1 LWENRTF
8 NQRIRLQF
16 LLFPEGVRFDIKSDI
31 LEVVSTCEF
40 FQKGILKDPERKN
53 EDRKKL
59 PPLVNFTPS
68 EVLCGS
74 DSLKQK
80 WTYSYVSVRL
90 EKHDCTQDFYK
101 RLVEFME
108 DYCLLTVSAYLKQTA
123 MSIEK

>member
-1 LWENRTF
+1 LWENGTF
-8 NQRIRLQF
+8 DQRIRLQF
-16 LLFPEGVRFDIKSDI
+16 LLFPEGVRFDIKSGI